1 MVSKSKIKLPKAK
14 DEAKATAPDQ
24 NTLIRNLQ
32 ERLWTEEIK
41 SEAVITFLIEEGV
54 ISREKL
60 QMIVTLIED
69 YRVIQ
74 RNESLGNEETYKRR
88 MNAYKE
94 MFKKNG

>member
-1 MVSKSKIKLPKAK
+1 
-14 DEAKATAPDQ
+14 
-24 NTLIRNLQ
+24 
-32 ERLWTEEIK
+32 
-41 SEAVITFLIEEGV
+41 
-54 ISREKL
+54 
-60 QMIVTLIED
+60 LIED